1 MEALKHHEVNAKWVD
16 DEHGPAVMLEQCDGW
31 GDEGAHTIIVHP
43 HQLRAV
49 CEHFGIL
56 AADEQSARA
65 IATLR
70 RRLLALCERIGDL
83 EGCLT
88 RLDGYMDSD
97 WSPEMAKLDALADL
111 AAEWREDLMPLD
123 KEATQ
128 RADATMQ
135 FAINIPAGAARTKQ
149 ADLI

>member
-1 MEALKHHEVNAKWVD
+1 MEVLKHHELKAEWVED
-16 DEHGPAVMLEQCDGW
+16 KHGPAVMLTQEDGW
-31 GDEGAHTIIVHP
+31 GDEHEHSVIVHP
-43 HQLRAV
+43 YQLRHV

-88 RLDGYMDSD
+88 RLDGDMDAD
-97 WSPEMAKLDALADL
+97 WSREMAKLDALADL

-123 KEATQ
+123 QEATR
-128 RADATMQ
+128 RADTAMQ
-135 FAINIPAGAARTKQ
+135 CAINVPAGAARTKQ